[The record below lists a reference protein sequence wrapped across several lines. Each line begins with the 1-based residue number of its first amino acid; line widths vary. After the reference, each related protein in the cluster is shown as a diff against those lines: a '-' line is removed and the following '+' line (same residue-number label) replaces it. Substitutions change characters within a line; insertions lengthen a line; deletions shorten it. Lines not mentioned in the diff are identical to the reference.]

1 MLAVNV
7 RELRLS
13 RGEVS
18 VLAENHII
26 WIGRWPCL
34 LRPASQPPARGTTML
49 AASGRWRSCGC

>member
-18 VLAENHII
+18 VLGENHII
-26 WIGRWPCL
+26 
-34 LRPASQPPARGTTML
+34 
-49 AASGRWRSCGC
+49 

>member
-26 WIGRWPCL
+26 
-34 LRPASQPPARGTTML
+34 
-49 AASGRWRSCGC
+49 